1 MSDRRYISHFAT
13 SMDDV
18 HEVGFWKNIE
28 DAKALCERQA
38 DTDIFNMP
46 RVYVEELTEYP
57 EDDLHEA
64 ANEWE
69 RVEFHEFEGGEWVVH
84 QLH

>member
-1 MSDRRYISHFAT
+1 MPRRYISHFAT
-13 SMDDV
+13 STDDAR
-18 HEVGFWKNIE
+18 EVGSWKNIE

-38 DTDIFNMP
+38 EMDIFGMP

-64 ANEWE
+64 ASAWE
-69 RVEFHEFEGGEWVVH
+69 RIKFHELDGGEWVVH
-84 QLH
+84 PL